1 MSGAAGRGGGGAPSV
16 HPAGGPSPGRTPPGP
31 FPPGPAWGAP
41 ALVASCAGT
50 GFSRLRA
57 AGPRGRH
64 AAPAASRTLLR
75 GWQFPFRGFV
85 VLAQSPQRLRPP
97 RPGRTCPSPAQ
108 PLARGQAEAGGAVAE
123 PRALRALLRLPRPP
137 VAQPPGGEGP
147 LSQPR
152 VLPVER
158 KASVLGGGRSLQRRG
173 RPLAPEDFPVQRQRH
188 TRDVEP
194 TQEEGVSSQLE

>member
-1 MSGAAGRGGGGAPSV
+1 MGRPPCTPRGARARAAPPQGRSLRGRPGARLRSLPAARGRGSRGSGLRGGRG
-16 HPAGGPSPGRTPPGP
+16 
-31 FPPGPAWGAP
+31 
-41 ALVASCAGT
+41 
-50 GFSRLRA
+50 A